1 MAILQVTAPT
11 AALTRVHTSTPAQ
24 VTSTPVVKWWPVS
37 ADGATRGNPVTS
49 VAAVP
54 AGYFVER
61 ITRT

>member
-1 MAILQVTAPT
+1 MTILQVTAPVAT
-11 AALTRVHTSTPAQ
+11 LTRYHTASPVQ
-24 VTSTPVVKWWPVS
+24 VAGTPVTRWWYVS
-37 ADGATRGNPVTS
+37 ADGATSGNTTS